1 MAKIRSN
8 EILDKAL
15 PTDKAVVPRF
25 DIEDA
30 QGSVLAANVTLTLKN
45 PVIQQGMPVDKQA
58 MDECLAA
65 SGAVTGTK
73 KALVLAQENFVLFD
87 GAPVSIKLFDKLS
100 GGVTL
105 DINNTGAKRIK
116 TSENEDPDVG
126 GTGVWVSLIYSAQRD
141 VYILA
146 ASGGSSGS
154 SAAMSSGFN
163 LLEEVENMKYCKI
176 IATDM
181 GEANYGTQW
190 ANQGIMAGFCE
201 TPNYYW
207 YARICVD
214 SSQLEFLQ
222 LNKATQECKYASL
235 ALKNNTILFPTYA
248 SQYTNSQFAPT
259 YRNDIQKIQLV
270 PVRNSDHILF
280 IAVASYYYTLQ
291 DGSNINQSY
300 GRRLFA
306 EGLVVADM
314 RVKVNTN
321 LADMGNTTDLGS
333 VQLGISSALYDA
345 ASDTI
350 FYTGR
355 AKNTTNFA
363 NGNAL
368 APSVLYACKVATL
381 EDTWTFAGKLS
392 NNTTTGRAIWIVSST
407 EAYGFNCCNLNSGST
422 ANDTSKAV
430 AWKITFSATQ
440 APSTETAIGSNK
452 TYTAAE
458 SSLQYFSAYMYG
470 WYIADDSSEIGLIQS
485 GDIKQP
491 GNSASDSNYLYV
503 WLFRLKLSEAPELSL
518 EVPLTLPQ
526 SISQSYGYKVSCLPG
541 YTNKPCVAITAISL
555 TAGLVSN
562 ILSTMGYTAQSQDSV
577 YPNINRRRLPCMVVP
592 LDSSAE
598 RAVTVPNIFVPGLLS
613 FQIIHW
619 TSGSSSVRS
628 NIYARDFYNL
638 DDVSPKTVG
647 YCNGEIAN
655 ILTEGG
661 LQKLNIYKGIE
672 VLCEEDGLY
681 KFIVVGGGAQGSTN
695 YAGGAGYLNIVTK
708 ALSAGE
714 KLYINIGSSAL
725 EVESS
730 SGYNY
735 FMVALGA
742 VRYFE
747 KNATS
752 VLFEDG
758 EMQLAL
764 GAAGNRGGANGGTTE
779 LSGGAGGYDLVT
791 YGGNGMNY
799 IPASSASGGG
809 WPSTSNTIWN
819 MPPQM
824 RNGGTSA
831 NSGGLSSGAGY
842 GAGGHAGQSNYSGD
856 FGKPGCVVM
865 IR

>member
-73 KALVLAQENFVLFD
+73 KALMLAQENFVLFD

-105 DINNTGAKRIK
+105 DINGTGAKRIK
-116 TSENEDPDVG
+116 TSENEDPDIG

-141 VYILA
+141 VYILT

-214 SSQLEFLQ
+214 STQLEFLQ
-222 LNKATQECKYASL
+222 LNKATQERKYASL
-235 ALKNNTILFPTYA
+235 ALKNNTVLFPTYA
-248 SQYTNSQFAPT
+248 SRYTNSQFNSQ
-259 YRNDIQKIQLV
+259 YSNDIQKIQLV

-280 IAVASYYYTLQ
+280 IAAASYYYTLQ
-291 DGSNINQSY
+291 DNASVNESY
-300 GRRLFA
+300 GRTLFA

-314 RVKVNTN
+314 RVKANSNYTSTGRSTN
-321 LADMGNTTDLGS
+321 IGIM
-333 VQLGISSALYDA
+333 QLGISSALYDA

-355 AKNTTNFA
+355 KKNTTNFV
-363 NGNAL
+363 NGEAL
-368 APSVLYACKVATL
+368 TPSVLYACKVATL
-381 EDTWTFAGKLS
+381 EDTWTFAGTIS
-392 NNTTTGRAIWIVSST
+392 NTTTSGRAIWIMSST
-407 EAYGFNCCNLNSGST
+407 EAYGFVCCNLQNSST
-422 ANDTSKAV
+422 QNGTSKAA

-440 APSTETAIGSNK
+440 APSTETRIGSNS
-452 TYTAAE
+452 TYLAAE
-458 SSLQYFSAYMYG
+458 GGWNHFSAYTYG
-470 WYIADDSSEIGLIQS
+470 WYVAEDNSEVGLIQS
-485 GDIKQP
+485 GPTKKP
-491 GNSASDSNYLYV
+491 GASVNDSTYVYV
-503 WLFRLKLSEAPELSL
+503 WLFRLKLSESPELSL
-518 EVPLTLPQ
+518 EVPLTLPISAG
-526 SISQSYGYKVSCLPG
+526 SIYGYKVSCLPG
-541 YTNKPCVAITAISL
+541 YASKPCVAVSAISL
-555 TAGLVSN
+555 TQDIASQTSS
-562 ILSTMGYTAQSQDSV
+562 IMGYTDQTQNSV
-577 YPNINRRRLPCMVVP
+577 YPNINRRRMSCMIVS
-592 LDSSAE
+592 LDNSAE
-598 RAVTVPNIFVPGLLS
+598 QAVTMPNIFVPSLISL
-613 FQIIHW
+613 QIPQF
-619 TSGSSSVRS
+619 TSGSSIQSG
-628 NIYARDFYNL
+628 IYPRDFYNL
-638 DDVSPKTVG
+638 DSISPKTVG
-647 YCNGEIAN
+647 YCTGEIAN
-655 ILTEGG
+655 ILTAGG
-661 LQKLNIYKGIE
+661 LQRLNIYKGIE

-681 KFIVVGGGAQGSTN
+681 KFIVVGGGAQGSVQ
-695 YAGGAGYLNIVTK
+695 YAGGAGYLNIATK
-708 ALSAGE
+708 ALAAGE
-714 KLYINIGSSAL
+714 KLYINVGPSAL
-725 EVESS
+725 EVETSNW
-730 SGYNY
+730 NY
-735 FMVALGA
+735 FQVALCA

-752 VLFEDG
+752 ILFEDG
-758 EMQLAL
+758 DMRLAL
-764 GAAGNRGGANGGTTE
+764 GAAGNKGGANGGTTA

-799 IPASSASGGG
+799 IPASSAGSGG

-831 NSGGLSSGAGY
+831 NSGGLSSGTGY
-842 GAGGHAGQSNYSGD
+842 GAGGHAGQSNLSGD

>member
-222 LNKATQECKYASL
+222 LNKATQERKYASL

-248 SQYTNSQFAPT
+248 SNYTNSSFSPQ
-259 YRNDIQKIQLV
+259 YQNHIQKIQLV

-321 LADMGNTTDLGS
+321 LADTGNNNQMGI
-333 VQLGISSALYDA
+333 VQLGISNALYDA

-355 AKNTTNFA
+355 KKNITSFG
-363 NGNAL
+363 NGAEL

-381 EDTWTFAGKLS
+381 EDTWTFAGTLA

-422 ANDTSKAV
+422 ANGTSKAV

-440 APSTETAIGSNK
+440 APSTETAIGSNY

-458 SSLQYFSAYMYG
+458 DSWDYMSAYMYG
-470 WYIADDSSEIGLIQS
+470 WYIAEDGSEIGLIQS
-485 GDIKQP
+485 GPIAKP
-491 GNSASDSNYLYV
+491 GASTNDQKYVHV
-503 WLFRLKLSEAPELSL
+503 WLFRLKLSEAPVLSL
-518 EVPLTLPQ
+518 EVPLTLPLINNQ
-526 SISQSYGYKVSCLPG
+526 PYGYKVSCLPG

-555 TAGLVSN
+555 TRNTMGSSVS
-562 ILSTMGYTAQSQDSV
+562 IMGYTAQMNDSV
-577 YPNINRRRLPCMVVP
+577 NPNINRRRMPCKIVP
-592 LDSSAE
+592 LDGTAGH
-598 RAVTVPNIFVPGLLS
+598 AVTMPNIFVPCLLS
-613 FQIIHW
+613 FQIVQY
-619 TSGSSSVRS
+619 TSGNSSVRS
-628 NIYARDFYNL
+628 NIYVRDFYNL
-638 DDVSPKTVG
+638 DNISPKTVG
-647 YCNGEIAN
+647 YCAGENAAV
-655 ILTEGG
+655 LTAGG
-661 LQKLNIYKGIE
+661 LQKINIYKGIE
-672 VLCEEDGLY
+672 VPCEEDGLY
-681 KFIVVGGGAQGSTN
+681 KFIVVGGGAQGSMSC
-695 YAGGAGYLNIVTK
+695 AGGAGYLNIVTK
-708 ALSAGE
+708 SLAAGE
-714 KLYINIGSSAL
+714 KLYADIGVSAL
-725 EVESS
+725 EVENTN
-730 SGYNY
+730 GYNIY
-735 FMVALGA
+735 MVALGA
-742 VRYFE
+742 TRYFE

-752 VLFEDG
+752 ILFEDG
-758 EMQLAL
+758 EMQLAN
-764 GAAGNRGGANGGTTE
+764 GAAGNAGGANGGTTE

-799 IPASSASGGG
+799 IPASNVSSGG
-809 WPSTSNTIWN
+809 WPSTSTAVWN

-831 NSGGLSSGAGY
+831 NSGGISSGTGY
-842 GAGGHAGQSNYSGD
+842 GAGGYAGQSSIPGD
-856 FGKPGCVVM
+856 FGKPGCVIM

>member
-105 DINNTGAKRIK
+105 DINGTGAKRIK

-126 GTGVWVSLIYSAQRD
+126 GAGVWVSLIYSAQRD

-190 ANQGIMAGFCE
+190 ANQGIMVGFCE

-222 LNKATQECKYASL
+222 LNKATQERKYTSL
-235 ALKNNTILFPTYA
+235 ALKNNTIIFPTYV
-248 SQYTNSQFAPT
+248 SQYTNAQFSPQ
-259 YRNDIQKIQLV
+259 YGNDIQKIQLV

-280 IAVASYYYTLQ
+280 IAAASYYYTLQ
-291 DGSNINQSY
+291 DSASANESY
-300 GRRLFA
+300 GRALFA

-314 RVKVNTN
+314 RVKANSNYTG
-321 LADMGNTTDLGS
+321 AGRDTDLGIM
-333 VQLGISSALYDA
+333 QLGISSALYDA

-355 AKNTTNFA
+355 KKNTTNFS
-363 NGNAL
+363 NGEAL
-368 APSVLYACKVATL
+368 TPSILYACKVATL
-381 EDTWTFAGKLS
+381 EDTWTFAGTIS
-392 NNTTTGRAIWIVSST
+392 NTTTSGRAIWIMSST
-407 EAYGFNCCNLNSGST
+407 EAYGFVCCNLQNGASQNGT
-422 ANDTSKAV
+422 PKAV

-440 APSTETAIGSNK
+440 APSTETRIGSNAG
-452 TYTAAE
+452 YLAAE
-458 SSLQYFSAYMYG
+458 SNRQYFSAYMYG
-470 WYIADDSSEIGLIQS
+470 WYVAEDNSEVGLIQS
-485 GDIKQP
+485 GSIKKP
-491 GNSASDSNYLYV
+491 GASTADSTYAYV
-503 WLFRLKLSEAPELSL
+503 WLFRLKLSESPELSL
-518 EVPLTLPQ
+518 EVPLTLPFLNN
-526 SISQSYGYKVSCLPG
+526 SGYYYKASCLPG
-541 YTNKPCVAITAISL
+541 YANKPCVAITAISF
-555 TAGLVSN
+555 TRETVSQPSS
-562 ILSTMGYTAQSQDSV
+562 IMGYTDQTQNSV
-577 YPNINRRRLPCMVVP
+577 YPNINRRRMPCMIVP
-592 LDSSAE
+592 LDSSAA
-598 RAVTVPNIFVPGLLS
+598 RAVTMPNIFVPGLISL
-613 FQIIHW
+613 QIPKS
-619 TSGSSSVRS
+619 TSGNNSVLS
-628 NIYARDFYNL
+628 VIYTRDFYNL
-638 DDVSPKTVG
+638 DDISPKTVG
-647 YCNGEIAN
+647 YCAGEIAD
-655 ILTEGG
+655 ILTAGG
-661 LQKLNIYKGIE
+661 LQKLNIYKGVE
-672 VLCEEDGLY
+672 VLCGEDGLY
-681 KFIVVGGGAQGSTN
+681 KFIIVGGGAQGSTH
-695 YAGGAGYLNIVTK
+695 YAGGAGYLNIATK
-708 ALSAGE
+708 ALAAGE
-714 KLYINIGSSAL
+714 KLYINIGPSAL
-725 EVESS
+725 EVEMNNW
-730 SGYNY
+730 NY
-735 FMVALGA
+735 FQVALGA

-752 VLFEDG
+752 ILFEDG
-758 EMQLAL
+758 DMQLAL
-764 GAAGNRGGANGGTTE
+764 GAAGNKGGANGGTTD

-809 WPSTSNTIWN
+809 WPATNNTIWN

-842 GAGGHAGQSNYSGD
+842 GAGGHAGQINVSGD

>member
-181 GEANYGTQW
+181 GEANYGMQW

-207 YARICVD
+207 YARIRVD
-214 SSQLEFLQ
+214 SAQLEFLQ
-222 LNKATQECKYASL
+222 LNKATQERKYASL
-235 ALKNNTILFPTYA
+235 ALKSNTIIFPTYA
-248 SQYTNSQFAPT
+248 SNYTNTQFSPL
-259 YRNDIQKIQLV
+259 YSNHIQKIQLV

-280 IAVASYYYTLQ
+280 IAAASYYYTLQ

-314 RVKVNTN
+314 RIKVNTN
-321 LADMGNTTDLGS
+321 FADMSNDSRLGII
-333 VQLGISSALYDA
+333 QLGISSALYDA

-355 AKNTTNFA
+355 KKNTTDFS
-363 NGNAL
+363 NGEAL
-368 APSVLYACKVATL
+368 TPSVLYACKVATL
-381 EDTWTFAGKLS
+381 KDTWTFAGKLS
-392 NNTTTGRAIWIVSST
+392 NNTTTGRAIWIISST
-407 EAYGFNCCNLNSGST
+407 EAYGFNCCNLQGSISQ
-422 ANDTSKAV
+422 NGTSKAV

-458 SSLQYFSAYMYG
+458 TDWQYFSAYMYG
-470 WYIADDSSEIGLIQS
+470 WYVAEDNSEIGLIQS
-485 GDIKQP
+485 GPTKQP
-491 GNSASDSNYLYV
+491 GNSASDSNYVHV
-503 WLFRLKLSEAPELSL
+503 WLFRLKLSETPELSL
-518 EVPLTLPQ
+518 EVPLTLPL
-526 SISQSYGYKVSCLPG
+526 INNYPYGYKVSCLPG
-541 YTNKPCVAITAISL
+541 YTNKPCVAITAISYNQQEATKNSIMGYTKQRDNTVNINIERRRMSCRVVQLDGTIGRAVTMPNIFTPGLISIQIPQWTSDNSTAVSDIYACDFYDIDNISPKTTGYCAGESAAVL
-555 TAGLVSN
+555 TAG
-562 ILSTMGYTAQSQDSV
+562 
-577 YPNINRRRLPCMVVP
+577 
-592 LDSSAE
+592 
-598 RAVTVPNIFVPGLLS
+598 
-613 FQIIHW
+613 
-619 TSGSSSVRS
+619 
-628 NIYARDFYNL
+628 
-638 DDVSPKTVG
+638 
-647 YCNGEIAN
+647 
-655 ILTEGG
+655 G
-661 LQKLNIYKGIE
+661 LQHINIYKGIE
-672 VLCEEDGLY
+672 VSCEEDGLY
-681 KFIVVGGGAQGSTN
+681 KFIIVGGGAQGDVH
-695 YAGGAGYLNIVTK
+695 YAGGAGYLNVVTK
-708 ALSAGE
+708 ALTAGG
-714 KLYINIGSSAL
+714 KLYINIGTCSLVREPINWSN
-725 EVESS
+725 VH
-730 SGYNY
+730 
-735 FMVALGA
+735 MVAGCA
-742 VRYFE
+742 IRYFSE
-747 KNATS
+747 NATS
-752 VLFEDG
+752 ILFEDG
-758 EMQLAL
+758 DVQLAL
-764 GAAGNRGGANGGTTE
+764 GAVGNKGGANGGTTE

-809 WPSTSNTIWN
+809 WPATSNAIWN

-831 NSGGLSSGAGY
+831 NSGGISSGAGY
-842 GAGGHAGQSNYSGD
+842 GAGGHAGQPGYSGD

>member
-105 DINNTGAKRIK
+105 DINGTGAKRIK

-176 IATDM
+176 IATDT
-181 GEANYGTQW
+181 GNADYGTQW

-201 TPNYYW
+201 TPNYRW
-207 YARICVD
+207 YARIRVD
-214 SSQLEFLQ
+214 SAQLEFLQ
-222 LNKATQECKYASL
+222 LNKATQERKYASL
-235 ALKNNTILFPTYA
+235 ALKNNIILFPTYA
-248 SQYTNSQFAPT
+248 SRYTNSQFSSL
-259 YRNDIQKIQLV
+259 YSNVIQKIQLM

-280 IAVASYYYTLQ
+280 IAAASYYYTLQ
-291 DGSNINQSY
+291 DKGNIDESY
-300 GRRLFA
+300 GRSLFA

-314 RVKVNTN
+314 RVKANSNYTNTGR
-321 LADMGNTTDLGS
+321 DTYIGIM
-333 VQLGISSALYDA
+333 QLGVSSALYDA

-355 AKNTTNFA
+355 KKNITSF
-363 NGNAL
+363 GNSEAL
-368 APSVLYACKVATL
+368 TPSVLYACKVATL
-381 EDTWTFAGKLS
+381 EDTWTFAGTIS
-392 NNTTTGRAIWIVSST
+392 NTTTSGRAIWIMSST
-407 EAYGFNCCNLNSGST
+407 EAYGFVCCNLQNSASQ
-422 ANDTSKAV
+422 NSTSKAV

-440 APSTETAIGSNK
+440 APSTETRIGSNAG
-452 TYTAAE
+452 YLAAE
-458 SSLQYFSAYMYG
+458 STWQCFSAYMYG
-470 WYIADDSSEIGLIQS
+470 WYVAEDNSEIGLIQS
-485 GDIKQP
+485 GPIKQP
-491 GNSASDSNYLYV
+491 GNSANDSNYVHV

-518 EVPLTLPQ
+518 EVPLTLPL
-526 SISQSYGYKVSCLPG
+526 SNARTYDYKVSCLPG
-541 YTNKPCVAITAISL
+541 YASKPCVAVTAVSL
-555 TAGLVSN
+555 TQDTVQNAS
-562 ILSTMGYTAQSQDSV
+562 STMGYTTQTRNSV
-577 YPNINRRRLPCMVVP
+577 YPNINRRRMPCMIVP
-592 LDSSAE
+592 LDSSAAS
-598 RAVTVPNIFVPGLLS
+598 AVTMPNIFVPGLIS
-613 FQIIHW
+613 FQIPYKA
-619 TSGSSSVRS
+619 SDNSNLDS

-638 DDVSPKTVG
+638 DDISPKTVG
-647 YCNGEIAN
+647 YCAGEIAD
-655 ILTEGG
+655 ILTAGG

-681 KFIVVGGGAQGSTN
+681 KFIIVGGGAQGSVR
-695 YAGGAGYLNIVTK
+695 YAGGAGYLNIATK
-708 ALSAGE
+708 ALAAGE
-714 KLYINIGSSAL
+714 KLYINVGPSAL
-725 EVESS
+725 EAEIYSS
-730 SGYNY
+730 YGY
-735 FMVALGA
+735 FAVALCT

-752 VLFEDG
+752 ILFEDG
-758 EMQLAL
+758 DMQLAL
-764 GAAGNRGGANGGTTE
+764 GAAGNKGGANGGTTT

-799 IPASSASGGG
+799 IPASSVSGG
-809 WPSTSNTIWN
+809 WPATGTSVWN

-842 GAGGHAGQSNYSGD
+842 GAGGHAGEINVSGD

>member
-146 ASGGSSGS
+146 ASGGSGGS

-176 IATDM
+176 IAADT

-235 ALKNNTILFPTYA
+235 ALKNNTILFPSYA
-248 SQYTNSQFAPT
+248 SYYTNSQFASQ
-259 YRNDIQKIQLV
+259 YFNDIQKIQLV

-280 IAVASYYYTLQ
+280 IAVASYYYELQ
-291 DGSNINQSY
+291 DDVSVNETY
-300 GRRLFA
+300 GRSLFA

-314 RVKVNTN
+314 RVKANSNYTNT
-321 LADMGNTTDLGS
+321 GRNTYIGIM
-333 VQLGISSALYDA
+333 QLGISSALYDA

-355 AKNTTNFA
+355 KKSTTNFG
-363 NGNAL
+363 NGEAL
-368 APSVLYACKVATL
+368 TPSVLYACKVATL
-381 EDTWTFAGKLS
+381 KDTWTFAGTIS

-407 EAYGFNCCNLNSGST
+407 EAYGFNCCNLNNGSSG
-422 ANDTSKAV
+422 NGTSKAV

-458 SSLQYFSAYMYG
+458 TTWQYFSAYMYG
-470 WYIADDSSEIGLIQS
+470 WYVAEDNSEIGLIQS
-485 GDIKQP
+485 GPVKQP
-491 GNSASDSNYLYV
+491 GNSANDSNYVHV
-503 WLFRLKLSEAPELSL
+503 WLFRLKLSETPELSL
-518 EVPLTLPQ
+518 EVPLTLPLLSGQ
-526 SISQSYGYKVSCLPG
+526 RYGYKVSCLPG
-541 YTNKPCVAITAISL
+541 YANKPCVAITAISY
-555 TAGLVSN
+555 TQEAATQKSD
-562 ILSTMGYTAQSQDSV
+562 MGYTEQRNNTV
-577 YPNINRRRLPCMVVP
+577 NTNIERRRMSCKVVQ
-592 LDSSAE
+592 LDGTVG
-598 RAVTVPNIFVPGLLS
+598 RAVTMPNIFAPGLISLDIPKYNS
-613 FQIIHW
+613 D
-619 TSGSSSVRS
+619 SSSVVPE
-628 NIYARDFYNL
+628 IYARDYYDIDNI
-638 DDVSPKTVG
+638 SPKTTG
-647 YCNGEIAN
+647 YCAGESAAV
-655 ILTEGG
+655 LTAGG
-661 LQKLNIYKGIE
+661 LQHVNIYKGIE
-672 VLCEEDGLY
+672 VSCEEDGLY
-681 KFIVVGGGAQGSTN
+681 KFIIVGGGAQGDAH
-695 YAGGAGYLNIVTK
+695 YAGGAGYLNVATK
-708 ALSAGE
+708 ALAAGE
-714 KLYINIGSSAL
+714 KLYINIGTCSL
-725 EVESS
+725 VRESNNRVNV
-730 SGYNY
+730 Y
-735 FMVALGA
+735 MVAFVA
-742 VRYFE
+742 TRYFNE
-747 KNATS
+747 NATS
-752 VLFEDG
+752 ILFEDG
-758 EMQLAL
+758 DVQLAL
-764 GAAGNRGGANGGTTE
+764 GASGNKGGANGGTTE

-799 IPASSASGGG
+799 IPASSAGGGG
-809 WPSTSNTIWN
+809 WPSTSNAIWN

-831 NSGGLSSGAGY
+831 NSGGVTSGVGY
-842 GAGGHAGQSNYSGD
+842 GAGGRAGQSNDSGD
-856 FGKPGCVVM
+856 FGKTGCVVM

>member
-1 MAKIRSN
+1 MAKVRSN

-15 PTDKAVVPRF
+15 PTDKTVVPRF

-45 PVIQQGMPVDKQA
+45 PVIQSGMPVDKQA

-73 KALVLAQENFVLFD
+73 KALVLAQENFALFD

-105 DINNTGAKRIK
+105 DINSTGAKRIK

-126 GTGVWVSLIYSAQRD
+126 GAGVWVSLTYSAQRD

-222 LNKATQECKYASL
+222 LNKATQERKYASL
-235 ALKNNTILFPTYA
+235 TLKNNTVLFPTYA
-248 SQYTNSQFAPT
+248 SQHTNSQFNSL
-259 YRNDIQKIQLV
+259 YSNDIQKIQLV

-280 IAVASYYYTLQ
+280 IAAASYYYTLQ
-291 DGSNINQSY
+291 DNASVNESY
-300 GRRLFA
+300 GRTLFA

-314 RVKVNTN
+314 RVKANSNYTVAGRSTN
-321 LADMGNTTDLGS
+321 LGI
-333 VQLGISSALYDA
+333 VQLGISNALYDA

-355 AKNTTNFA
+355 KKNITSFG
-363 NGNAL
+363 NGAEL

-407 EAYGFNCCNLNSGST
+407 EAYGFVCCNLNGSST
-422 ANDTSKAV
+422 ANSTSKAV

-452 TYTAAE
+452 NYTAAE
-458 SSLQYFSAYMYG
+458 TNWQYFSAYMYG
-470 WYIADDSSEIGLIQS
+470 WYVAEDNSEIGLIQS
-485 GDIKQP
+485 GPVKQP
-491 GNSASDSNYLYV
+491 GNSASDSNYVHV
-503 WLFRLKLSEAPELSL
+503 WLFRLKLSESPELSL
-518 EVPLTLPQ
+518 EVPLTLPL
-526 SISQSYGYKVSCLPG
+526 SAGSVYGYKVSCLPG
-541 YTNKPCVAITAISL
+541 YASKPCVAVTAISL
-555 TAGLVSN
+555 TQDIASQTS
-562 ILSTMGYTAQSQDSV
+562 STMGYTDQTQNSV
-577 YPNINRRRLPCMVVP
+577 YPNINRRRMSCMIVS
-592 LDSSAE
+592 LDNSAE
-598 RAVTVPNIFVPGLLS
+598 QAVTMPNIFVPSLISL
-613 FQIIHW
+613 QIPQY
-619 TSGSSSVRS
+619 TSGN
-628 NIYARDFYNL
+628 NIQSGIYPRDFYNL
-638 DDVSPKTVG
+638 DNISPKTVG
-647 YCNGEIAN
+647 YCTGEIAN
-655 ILTEGG
+655 ILTAGG
-661 LQKLNIYKGIE
+661 LQRLNIYKGIE

-681 KFIVVGGGAQGSTN
+681 KFIVVGGGAQGSAQ
-695 YAGGAGYLNIVTK
+695 YAGGAGYLNIATK
-708 ALSAGE
+708 ALAAGE
-714 KLYINIGSSAL
+714 KLYINVGPSAL
-725 EVESS
+725 EVGTSNW
-730 SGYNY
+730 NY
-735 FMVALGA
+735 LQVALCA

-752 VLFEDG
+752 ILFEDG
-758 EMQLAL
+758 DMRLAL
-764 GAAGNRGGANGGTTE
+764 GAAGNKGGANGGTTA

>member
-87 GAPVSIKLFDKLS
+87 GAPVAIKLFDKLS

-116 TSENEDPDVG
+116 TSENEDPDIG
-126 GTGVWVSLIYSAQRD
+126 GAGVWVSLIYSAQRD

-146 ASGGSSGS
+146 ANGGSSGS

-176 IATDM
+176 IATDT
-181 GEANYGTQW
+181 GNADYGTQW

-201 TPNYYW
+201 TPNYHW
-207 YARICVD
+207 YARIRVD
-214 SSQLEFLQ
+214 SAQLEFLQ
-222 LNKATQECKYASL
+222 LNKATQERKYASL

-248 SQYTNSQFAPT
+248 SRYTNSQFASQ
-259 YRNDIQKIQLV
+259 YGNNIQKIQLV

-280 IAVASYYYTLQ
+280 IAAASYSYTLQ
-291 DGSNINQSY
+291 DGSNVNESY
-300 GRRLFA
+300 GRTLFA

-314 RVKVNTN
+314 RVKANSNYTATGGV
-321 LADMGNTTDLGS
+321 DYISCM
-333 VQLGISSALYDA
+333 QLGISSALYDA

-355 AKNTTNFA
+355 KKNTTAFA
-363 NGNAL
+363 NGAAL
-368 APSVLYACKVATL
+368 TPSILYACKVATL
-381 EDTWTFAGKLS
+381 EDTWTFAGTLS

-407 EAYGFNCCNLNSGST
+407 EAYGFVCCNLNNGST
-422 ANDTSKAV
+422 GNGTSKAV

-458 SSLQYFSAYMYG
+458 TSWQYFSAYMYG
-470 WYIADDSSEIGLIQS
+470 WYVAEDNSEIGLIQS
-485 GDIKQP
+485 GPVKQP
-491 GNSASDSNYLYV
+491 GNSAKDSTYVYV

-518 EVPLTLPQ
+518 EVPLTLPL
-526 SISQSYGYKVSCLPG
+526 SDSSGSYYKTSCLPG
-541 YTNKPCVAITAISL
+541 YANKPCVAITAISF
-555 TAGLVSN
+555 TQQAVSN
-562 ILSTMGYTAQSQDSV
+562 TPSIMGYTDQMQNSV
-577 YPNINRRRLPCMVVP
+577 YPNINRRRMPCMIVP
-592 LDSSAE
+592 LDSSAAS
-598 RAVTVPNIFVPGLLS
+598 AVTMPNIFVPGLIS
-613 FQIIHW
+613 IQIPQW
-619 TSGSSSVRS
+619 TSGNNSIQSG
-628 NIYARDFYNL
+628 IYPRDFYNL
-638 DDVSPKTVG
+638 DDISPKTVG
-647 YCNGEIAN
+647 YCAGEIAD
-655 ILTEGG
+655 ILTAGG
-661 LQKLNIYKGIE
+661 LQKLNIYKGVE

-681 KFIVVGGGAQGSTN
+681 KFIIVGGGAQGSVQ
-695 YAGGAGYLNIVTK
+695 YAGGAGYLNIATK
-708 ALSAGE
+708 ALAAGE
-714 KLYINIGSSAL
+714 KLYINIGPSAL
-725 EVESS
+725 EVEMNNW
-730 SGYNY
+730 NY
-735 FMVALGA
+735 FQVALGA

-752 VLFEDG
+752 ILFEDG
-758 EMQLAL
+758 DMRLAL
-764 GAAGNRGGANGGTTE
+764 GAAGNKGGANGGTTA

-809 WPSTSNTIWN
+809 WPATNNTIWN

-842 GAGGHAGQSNYSGD
+842 GAGGHAGQSGYSGD
-856 FGKPGCVVM
+856 FGKTGCVVM

>member
-126 GTGVWVSLIYSAQRD
+126 GAGVWVSLIYSAQRD

-146 ASGGSSGS
+146 ANGGSSGS

-214 SSQLEFLQ
+214 SAQLEFLQ
-222 LNKATQECKYASL
+222 LNKATQERKYASL
-235 ALKNNTILFPTYA
+235 ALKNNTIIFPTYV
-248 SQYTNSQFAPT
+248 SRNTNSSLSPQ
-259 YRNDIQKIQLV
+259 YQNDIQKIQLV

-280 IAVASYYYTLQ
+280 IAAASYLYMLQ
-291 DGSNINQSY
+291 GEGSVDESY
-300 GRRLFA
+300 SRSLFA

-314 RVKVNTN
+314 RVKANSNYAAASRNTYIGI
-321 LADMGNTTDLGS
+321 M
-333 VQLGISSALYDA
+333 QLGISSALYDA

-355 AKNTTNFA
+355 KKNITITG
-363 NGNAL
+363 NGEAL
-368 APSVLYACKVATL
+368 TPSVLYACKVATL
-381 EDTWTFAGKLS
+381 KDTWTFAGKLS

-407 EAYGFNCCNLNSGST
+407 EAYGFVCCNLNNSSSG
-422 ANDTSKAV
+422 NGTSKAV

-458 SSLQYFSAYMYG
+458 TSWQSFSAYMYG
-470 WYIADDSSEIGLIQS
+470 WYVAEDNSEIGLIQS
-485 GDIKQP
+485 GRIKQP
-491 GNSASDSNYLYV
+491 GNSASDSTYVYV
-503 WLFRLKLSEAPELSL
+503 WLFRLKLSESPELSL
-518 EVPLTLPQ
+518 EVPLTLPIPTG
-526 SISQSYGYKVSCLPG
+526 SMYGYKVSCLPG
-541 YTNKPCVAITAISL
+541 YASKPCVAVTAISL
-555 TAGLVSN
+555 TQDIASQT
-562 ILSTMGYTAQSQDSV
+562 LSIMGYTDQTQNSV
-577 YPNINRRRLPCMVVP
+577 YPNINRRRMPCMIVP
-592 LDSSAE
+592 LDSSAA
-598 RAVTVPNIFVPGLLS
+598 RAVTMPNIFVPGLISL
-613 FQIIHW
+613 QIPKW
-619 TSGSSSVRS
+619 TSGNNAIQSG
-628 NIYARDFYNL
+628 IYPRDFYNL
-638 DDVSPKTVG
+638 DDISPKTVG
-647 YCNGEIAN
+647 YCAGEIAN
-655 ILTEGG
+655 ILTAGG
-661 LQKLNIYKGIE
+661 LQKLNIYKGVE

-681 KFIVVGGGAQGSTN
+681 KFIIVGGGAQGSTH
-695 YAGGAGYLNIVTK
+695 YAGGAGYLNIATK
-708 ALSAGE
+708 ALAAGE
-714 KLYINIGSSAL
+714 KLYINVGPSAL
-725 EVESS
+725 EVETNNW
-730 SGYNY
+730 NY
-735 FMVALGA
+735 FQVALGA
-742 VRYFE
+742 VKYFE

-752 VLFEDG
+752 ILFEDG
-758 EMQLAL
+758 DMRLAL
-764 GAAGNRGGANGGTTE
+764 GAAGNKGGANGGTTE

-799 IPASSASGGG
+799 IPASSASGGS

-831 NSGGLSSGAGY
+831 NSGGVSSGVGY
-842 GAGGHAGQSNYSGD
+842 GAGGCAGQSNYSGD
-856 FGKPGCVVM
+856 FGKTGCVVM

>member
-105 DINNTGAKRIK
+105 DINGTGAKRIK

-222 LNKATQECKYASL
+222 LNKATLERKYASL
-235 ALKNNTILFPTYA
+235 ALKNNTIIFPTYA
-248 SQYTNSQFAPT
+248 SDYTNSFFSPRYQ
-259 YRNDIQKIQLV
+259 NHIQKIQLV

-280 IAVASYYYTLQ
+280 MAAASYYYTLQ
-291 DGSNINQSY
+291 DDGSINQSY
-300 GRRLFA
+300 GRLLFA

-314 RVKVNTN
+314 RIKVNTN
-321 LADMGNTTDLGS
+321 LADTGNNSELGII
-333 VQLGISSALYDA
+333 QLGISSALYDA

-355 AKNTTNFA
+355 KKNTTTFG
-363 NGNAL
+363 NGEAL
-368 APSVLYACKVATL
+368 TPSVLYACKVATL
-381 EDTWTFAGKLS
+381 EDTWTFAGTLS

-407 EAYGFNCCNLNSGST
+407 EAYGFNCCNLKNGST
-422 ANDTSKAV
+422 GNDTSKAV

-440 APSTETAIGSNK
+440 APSTETAIGSNS
-452 TYTAAE
+452 TYLAAE
-458 SSLQYFSAYMYG
+458 SDWLYFSAYTYG
-470 WYIADDSSEIGLIQS
+470 WYVAEGNSEIGLIQS
-485 GDIKQP
+485 GPVKQP
-491 GNSASDSNYLYV
+491 GNSASDSNYVHV
-503 WLFRLKLSEAPELSL
+503 WLFRLKLSETPELSL
-518 EVPLTLPQ
+518 EVPLTLPLVSGQ
-526 SISQSYGYKVSCLPG
+526 PYGYKVSCLPG
-541 YTNKPCVAITAISL
+541 YANKPCVAITAISYNQQAA
-555 TAGLVSN
+555 TQNSG
-562 ILSTMGYTAQSQDSV
+562 MGYTEQRNNTV
-577 YPNINRRRLPCMVVP
+577 NTNIERRRMSCKVVQ
-592 LDSSAE
+592 LDGTIG
-598 RAVTVPNIFVPGLLS
+598 RAVTMPNIFTPGLISLN
-613 FQIIHW
+613 IPRW
-619 TSGSSSVRS
+619 TSGSNSVVS
-628 NIYARDFYNL
+628 GIYARDFYDIDNI
-638 DDVSPKTVG
+638 SPKTTG
-647 YCNGEIAN
+647 YCTGESAAV
-655 ILTEGG
+655 LTAGG
-661 LQKLNIYKGIE
+661 LQHVNIYKGIE
-672 VLCEEDGLY
+672 VSCEEDGLY
-681 KFIVVGGGAQGSTN
+681 KFIIVGGGAQGDAH
-695 YAGGAGYLNIVTK
+695 YAGGAGYLNVTTK
-708 ALSAGE
+708 ALAAGE
-714 KLYINIGSSAL
+714 KLYINIGTCSLVREPNNWGS
-725 EVESS
+725 V
-730 SGYNY
+730 Y
-735 FMVALGA
+735 MVACCA
-742 VRYFE
+742 TRYFNE
-747 KNATS
+747 NATS
-752 VLFEDG
+752 ILFEDG
-758 EMQLAL
+758 DVQLAL
-764 GAAGNRGGANGGTTE
+764 GAAGNKGGANGGTTE

-799 IPASSASGGG
+799 IPASSASSGGF
-809 WPSTSNTIWN
+809 PSTSNTIWN

-831 NSGGLSSGAGY
+831 NSGGVTSGVGY
-842 GAGGHAGQSNYSGD
+842 GAGGCAGQSNYSGD
-856 FGKPGCVVM
+856 FGKTGCVIM

>member
-105 DINNTGAKRIK
+105 DINGTGAKRIK

-214 SSQLEFLQ
+214 SAQLEFLQ
-222 LNKATQECKYASL
+222 LNKATQERKYASL
-235 ALKNNTILFPTYA
+235 ALKNNTVIFPTYA
-248 SQYTNSQFAPT
+248 SRYTNSRFSSQ
-259 YRNDIQKIQLV
+259 YSNDIQKIQLV

-280 IAVASYYYTLQ
+280 IAAASYVYTLQ
-291 DGSNINQSY
+291 DNASVNETY
-300 GRRLFA
+300 GRSLFA

-314 RVKVNTN
+314 RVKANSNYTSTGRNTYIGI
-321 LADMGNTTDLGS
+321 M
-333 VQLGISSALYDA
+333 QLGISSALYDA

-355 AKNTTNFA
+355 KKNTTAFNSGA
-363 NGNAL
+363 AL

-381 EDTWTFAGKLS
+381 EDTWTFAGTIS

-407 EAYGFNCCNLNSGST
+407 EAYGFVCCNLQNSSSQNG
-422 ANDTSKAV
+422 TSKAA

-458 SSLQYFSAYMYG
+458 TGWQYFSAYMYG
-470 WYIADDSSEIGLIQS
+470 WYVAEDNSEVGLIQS
-485 GDIKQP
+485 GPTKQP
-491 GNSASDSNYLYV
+491 GNSASDSNYVHV
-503 WLFRLKLSEAPELSL
+503 WLFRLKLSETPELSL
-518 EVPLTLPQ
+518 EVPLTLPLVSGQ
-526 SISQSYGYKVSCLPG
+526 PYGYKVSCLPG
-541 YTNKPCVAITAISL
+541 YANKPCVAITAISY
-555 TAGLVSN
+555 TQEAATQNSG
-562 ILSTMGYTAQSQDSV
+562 MGYTDQRNNTV
-577 YPNINRRRLPCMVVP
+577 NTNIERRRMSCRVVQ
-592 LDSSAE
+592 LDGTIG
-598 RAVTVPNIFVPGLLS
+598 RAVTMPNIFAPGLISLNIP
-613 FQIIHW
+613 QW
-619 TSGSSSVRS
+619 TSANNSVVS
-628 NIYARDFYNL
+628 GIYARDFYDIDNI
-638 DDVSPKTVG
+638 SPKTTG
-647 YCNGEIAN
+647 YCAGESAAV
-655 ILTEGG
+655 LTAGG
-661 LQKLNIYKGIE
+661 LQHVNIYKGIE
-672 VLCEEDGLY
+672 VSCEEDGLY
-681 KFIVVGGGAQGSTN
+681 KFIIVGGGAQGDAH
-695 YAGGAGYLNIVTK
+695 YAGGAGYLNVTTK
-708 ALSAGE
+708 ALAAGE
-714 KLYINIGSSAL
+714 KLYINIGTCSLVREPNSWNN
-725 EVESS
+725 V
-730 SGYNY
+730 Y
-735 FMVALGA
+735 MVACGA
-742 VRYFE
+742 TRYFNE
-747 KNATS
+747 NATS
-752 VLFEDG
+752 ILFEDG
-758 EMQLAL
+758 DVQLAL
-764 GAAGNRGGANGGTTE
+764 GAAGNKGGANGGTTE

-799 IPASSASGGG
+799 IPPSSAGGGG

-831 NSGGLSSGAGY
+831 NSGGVSSGIGY
-842 GAGGHAGQSNYSGD
+842 GAGGCAGQSSSGD
-856 FGKPGCVVM
+856 FGKTGCVIM

>member
-30 QGSVLAANVTLTLKN
+30 QGGVLAANVTLTLKN

-105 DINNTGAKRIK
+105 DINGTGAKRIK

-176 IATDM
+176 IAADM

-214 SSQLEFLQ
+214 SAQLEFLQ
-222 LNKATQECKYASL
+222 LNKATQERKYASL
-235 ALKNNTILFPTYA
+235 ALKNNTILFPTYV
-248 SQYTNSQFAPT
+248 SRYTNSQFNSQ
-259 YRNDIQKIQLV
+259 YSNDIQKIQLV

-280 IAVASYYYTLQ
+280 IAAASYYYTLQ
-291 DGSNINQSY
+291 DNASVNESY
-300 GRRLFA
+300 GRTLFA

-314 RVKVNTN
+314 RVKANSNYTAAGRSTN
-321 LADMGNTTDLGS
+321 LGIM
-333 VQLGISSALYDA
+333 QLGVSSALYDD

-355 AKNTTNFA
+355 KKNTTNFV
-363 NGNAL
+363 NGEAL
-368 APSVLYACKVATL
+368 TPSVLYACKVATL
-381 EDTWTFAGKLS
+381 EDTWTFAGTIS
-392 NNTTTGRAIWIVSST
+392 NTVTSGRAIWIVSST
-407 EAYGFNCCNLNSGST
+407 EAYGFVCCNLQNSST
-422 ANDTSKAV
+422 QNGTSKAV

-440 APSTETAIGSNK
+440 APSTETAIGSNEN
-452 TYTAAE
+452 YTAAE
-458 SSLQYFSAYMYG
+458 SNWQYFSAYMYG
-470 WYIADDSSEIGLIQS
+470 WYVAEDNSEIGLIQS
-485 GDIKQP
+485 GSIKKP
-491 GNSASDSNYLYV
+491 GASTADSTYAYV
-503 WLFRLKLSEAPELSL
+503 WLFRLKLSESPELSL
-518 EVPLTLPQ
+518 EVPLTLPFLNN
-526 SISQSYGYKVSCLPG
+526 SGYYYKASCLPG
-541 YTNKPCVAITAISL
+541 YANKPCVAITAISL
-555 TAGLVSN
+555 TQYTVSRTSS
-562 ILSTMGYTAQSQDSV
+562 IMGYTNQTQNSV
-577 YPNINRRRLPCMVVP
+577 YPNINRRRLPCMIVP
-592 LDSSAE
+592 LDSSAA
-598 RAVTVPNIFVPGLLS
+598 RAVTMPNIFVPSLISL
-613 FQIIHW
+613 QIPQH
-619 TSGSSSVRS
+619 TSNNN
-628 NIYARDFYNL
+628 NIQSGIYPRDFYNL
-638 DDVSPKTVG
+638 DDISPKTVG
-647 YCNGEIAN
+647 YCAGEIAD
-655 ILTEGG
+655 ILTAGG
-661 LQKLNIYKGIE
+661 LQKLNIYKGVE

-681 KFIVVGGGAQGSTN
+681 KFIIVGGGAQGSTH
-695 YAGGAGYLNIVTK
+695 YAGGAGYLNVVTK
-708 ALSAGE
+708 ALAAGE
-714 KLYINIGSSAL
+714 KLYINIGPSAL
-725 EVESS
+725 EVETNDW
-730 SGYNY
+730 NY
-735 FMVALGA
+735 LQVALGA
-742 VRYFE
+742 VKYFE

-752 VLFEDG
+752 ILFEDG
-758 EMQLAL
+758 DMQLAL
-764 GAAGNRGGANGGTTE
+764 GAAGNKGGANGGTTD

-809 WPSTSNTIWN
+809 WPATSNTIWN

-831 NSGGLSSGAGY
+831 NSGGISSGAGY
-842 GAGGHAGQSNYSGD
+842 GAGGHAGQPGYPGD

>member
-15 PTDKAVVPRF
+15 PTDKTVVPRF

-45 PVIQQGMPVDKQA
+45 PVIQSGMPVDKQA

-73 KALVLAQENFVLFD
+73 KALVLAQENFALFD

-126 GTGVWVSLIYSAQRD
+126 GAGVWVSLTYSAQRD

-181 GEANYGTQW
+181 GKADYGTQW

-214 SSQLEFLQ
+214 STQLEFLQ
-222 LNKATQECKYASL
+222 LNKTTQERKYASL
-235 ALKNNTILFPTYA
+235 TLKNNTVLFPTYA
-248 SQYTNSQFAPT
+248 SQYTNSQFSPT

-280 IAVASYYYTLQ
+280 IAVASYYYQLQ
-291 DGSNINQSY
+291 DGSNVNQSY

-321 LADMGNTTDLGS
+321 LADTSNNNQLGIM
-333 VQLGISSALYDA
+333 QLGISSALYDA

-355 AKNTTNFA
+355 KKNTTNFA
-363 NGNAL
+363 SGQAL

-381 EDTWTFAGKLS
+381 EDTWTFAGTLG
-392 NNTTTGRAIWIVSST
+392 NTTTTGRAIWIVSST
-407 EAYGFNCCNLNSGST
+407 EAYGFICCNLNNGST
-422 ANDTSKAV
+422 GNGTSKAV

-452 TYTAAE
+452 NYTAAE
-458 SSLQYFSAYMYG
+458 TNWQYFSAYMYG
-470 WYIADDSSEIGLIQS
+470 WYVAEDNSEIGLIQS
-485 GDIKQP
+485 GPIKQP
-491 GNSASDSNYLYV
+491 GNSASDSNYVHV
-503 WLFRLKLSEAPELSL
+503 WLFRLKLSETPELSL
-518 EVPLTLPQ
+518 EVPLTLPL
-526 SISQSYGYKVSCLPG
+526 ISGQPSNYKVSCLPG
-541 YTNKPCVAITAISL
+541 YTNKPCVAITAISYNQQAA
-555 TAGLVSN
+555 TR
-562 ILSTMGYTAQSQDSV
+562 LSGMGYTDQRNNTV
-577 YPNINRRRLPCMVVP
+577 NTNIERRRMSCRVVQ
-592 LDSSAE
+592 LDGTIG
-598 RAVTVPNIFVPGLLS
+598 RAVTMPNIFTPGLIS
-613 FQIIHW
+613 IQIPQY
-619 TSGSSSVRS
+619 TSGNNSVVP
-628 NIYARDFYNL
+628 NVYARDFYDIDNISL
-638 DDVSPKTVG
+638 KTTG
-647 YCNGEIAN
+647 YCVGESATV
-655 ILTEGG
+655 LTAGG
-661 LQKLNIYKGIE
+661 LQHVNIYKGIE
-672 VLCEEDGLY
+672 VGCEEDGLY
-681 KFIVVGGGAQGSTN
+681 KFIIVGGGAQGDVH
-695 YAGGAGYLNIVTK
+695 YAGGAGYLNVVTK
-708 ALSAGE
+708 ALTAGE
-714 KLYINIGSSAL
+714 KLYINIGTCSLVREPNNWGS
-725 EVESS
+725 V
-730 SGYNY
+730 Y
-735 FMVALGA
+735 MVACGA
-742 VRYFE
+742 TRYFNE
-747 KNATS
+747 NATS
-752 VLFEDG
+752 ILFEDG
-758 EMQLAL
+758 DVQLAL
-764 GAAGNRGGANGGTTE
+764 GASGNKGGANGGTTE

-799 IPASSASGGG
+799 IPASSAGGGG

-831 NSGGLSSGAGY
+831 NSGGVTSGVGY
-842 GAGGHAGQSNYSGD
+842 GAGGCAGQSNYSGD
-856 FGKPGCVVM
+856 FGKTGCVIM

>member
-1 MAKIRSN
+1 MAKVRSN

-15 PTDKAVVPRF
+15 PTDKTVVPRF

-45 PVIQQGMPVDKQA
+45 PVIQSGMPVDKQA

-73 KALVLAQENFVLFD
+73 KALVLAQENFALFD

-126 GTGVWVSLIYSAQRD
+126 GAGVWVSLTYSAQRD
-141 VYILA
+141 MYILA
-146 ASGGSSGS
+146 ASGSSSGS

-181 GEANYGTQW
+181 GKADYGTQW

-214 SSQLEFLQ
+214 SAQLEFLQ

-235 ALKNNTILFPTYA
+235 TLKNNTVLFPTYA
-248 SQYTNSQFAPT
+248 SQYTNSQFSPT

-321 LADMGNTTDLGS
+321 LADTGNDNQMGI
-333 VQLGISSALYDA
+333 VQLGISNALYDA

-355 AKNTTNFA
+355 KKNITSFG
-363 NGNAL
+363 NGAEL
-368 APSVLYACKVATL
+368 APGVLYACKVATL
-381 EDTWTFAGKLS
+381 EDTWTFAGTLA

-422 ANDTSKAV
+422 ANGTSKAV

-452 TYTAAE
+452 NYTAAE
-458 SSLQYFSAYMYG
+458 TSWNYFSAYMYG

-485 GDIKQP
+485 GTIKQP
-491 GNSASDSNYLYV
+491 GNNASDSNYLYV

-526 SISQSYGYKVSCLPG
+526 SIYQSYGYKVSCLPG

-562 ILSTMGYTAQSQDSV
+562 MLSTMGYTAQSQDSV

-598 RAVTVPNIFVPGLLS
+598 RAVTMPNIFVPGLLT
-613 FQIIHW
+613 FQIIHR

-725 EVESS
+725 EVEPS

-735 FMVALGA
+735 FIVALGA

-831 NSGGLSSGAGY
+831 NSGGLSSGVGY
-842 GAGGHAGQSNYSGD
+842 GAGGYAGQINSCGD
-856 FGKPGCVVM
+856 FGKPGCVIM

>member
-154 SAAMSSGFN
+154 SAAMSSGFS

-222 LNKATQECKYASL
+222 LNKATQERKYASL
-235 ALKNNTILFPTYA
+235 ALKNNTVIFPTYV
-248 SQYTNSQFAPT
+248 SSYTNSQFAPW
-259 YRNDIQKIQLV
+259 YKNAIQKIQLV

-280 IAVASYYYTLQ
+280 IAAASYYYAPQNNET
-291 DGSNINQSY
+291 Y
-300 GRRLFA
+300 GRSLFA

-314 RVKVNTN
+314 RVKANSNYTN
-321 LADMGNTTDLGS
+321 IDSNNDIGIM
-333 VQLGISSALYDA
+333 QLGISSALYDA

-355 AKNTTNFA
+355 KKNTTNFS
-363 NGNAL
+363 NGEAL
-368 APSVLYACKVATL
+368 TPSVLYACKVATL
-381 EDTWTFAGKLS
+381 EDTWTFAGTLS

-407 EAYGFNCCNLNSGST
+407 EAYGFNCCNLNNGSSG
-422 ANDTSKAV
+422 NGTSKAV

-458 SSLQYFSAYMYG
+458 TSQQYFSAYMYG
-470 WYIADDSSEIGLIQS
+470 WYVAEDNSEIGLIQS
-485 GDIKQP
+485 GSIKQP
-491 GNSASDSNYLYV
+491 GNSASESKYTYV
-503 WLFRLKLSEAPELSL
+503 WLFRLKLSDTPELSL
-518 EVPLTLPQ
+518 EVPLTLPLVNGQ
-526 SISQSYGYKVSCLPG
+526 PYGYKVSCLPG
-541 YTNKPCVAITAISL
+541 YTNKPCVAITAISYNRE
-555 TAGLVSN
+555 AASQYSG
-562 ILSTMGYTAQSQDSV
+562 MGYTNQRSNTV
-577 YPNINRRRLPCMVVP
+577 NTNIERRRMSCKVVQ
-592 LDSSAE
+592 LDGTIG
-598 RAVTVPNIFVPGLLS
+598 RAVTMPNIFAPGLIS
-613 FQIIHW
+613 IQIPQE
-619 TSGSSSVRS
+619 TSG
-628 NIYARDFYNL
+628 NIYARDFYDIDNI
-638 DDVSPKTVG
+638 SPKTTG
-647 YCNGEIAN
+647 YCAGESAAV
-655 ILTEGG
+655 LTAGG
-661 LQKLNIYKGIE
+661 LQHVNIYKGIE
-672 VLCEEDGLY
+672 VSCEEDGLY
-681 KFIVVGGGAQGSTN
+681 KFIIVGGGAQGSVQ
-695 YAGGAGYLNIVTK
+695 YAGGAGYLNIATK
-708 ALSAGE
+708 ALAAGE
-714 KLYINIGSSAL
+714 KLYINIGPSAL
-725 EVESS
+725 EVENNNGGSV
-730 SGYNY
+730 Y
-735 FMVALGA
+735 MVACGA
-742 VRYFE
+742 TRYFNE
-747 KNATS
+747 NATS
-752 VLFEDG
+752 ILFEDG
-758 EMQLAL
+758 DVQLAL
-764 GAAGNRGGANGGTTE
+764 GAAGNKGGANGGTTE

-799 IPASSASGGG
+799 IPASSAGGGG
-809 WPSTSNTIWN
+809 WPSTSNAIWN

-831 NSGGLSSGAGY
+831 NSGGVSSGVGY
-842 GAGGHAGQSNYSGD
+842 GAGGCAGQSNYSGD
-856 FGKPGCVVM
+856 FGKTGCVVM

>member
-87 GAPVSIKLFDKLS
+87 GAPISIKLFDKLS

-105 DINNTGAKRIK
+105 DINGTGAKRIK

-176 IATDM
+176 IATDT
-181 GEANYGTQW
+181 GEASYGTQW

-207 YARICVD
+207 YARIRVD
-214 SSQLEFLQ
+214 SAQLEFLQ
-222 LNKATQECKYASL
+222 LNKATQERKYASL
-235 ALKNNTILFPTYA
+235 ALKNNTILFPTYV
-248 SQYTNSQFAPT
+248 SRYTNSQFNSR
-259 YRNDIQKIQLV
+259 YSNDIQKIQLV

-280 IAVASYYYTLQ
+280 IAAASYYYTLQ
-291 DGSNINQSY
+291 DGASVNETY
-300 GRRLFA
+300 GRSLFA
-306 EGLVVADM
+306 EGLVAADM
-314 RVKVNTN
+314 RVKANSNYTSTSRNTYIGI
-321 LADMGNTTDLGS
+321 M
-333 VQLGISSALYDA
+333 QLGISSALYDA

-355 AKNTTNFA
+355 KKNTTTFN
-363 NGNAL
+363 NGEAL
-368 APSVLYACKVATL
+368 TPSVLYACKVATL
-381 EDTWTFAGKLS
+381 KDMWTFAGTIS
-392 NNTTTGRAIWIVSST
+392 NTVTSGRAIWIVSST
-407 EAYGFNCCNLNSGST
+407 EAYGFNCCNLQNSNT
-422 ANDTSKAV
+422 QNNTSKAV

-452 TYTAAE
+452 AYTAAE
-458 SSLQYFSAYMYG
+458 STWQYFSAYTYG
-470 WYIADDSSEIGLIQS
+470 WYVAEDNSEIGLIQS
-485 GDIKQP
+485 GPTKKP
-491 GNSASDSNYLYV
+491 GDSTRDSTYVYV
-503 WLFRLKLSEAPELSL
+503 WLFRLKLSESPELSL
-518 EVPLTLPQ
+518 EVPLTLPLLNGRAD
-526 SISQSYGYKVSCLPG
+526 GYKVSCLPG
-541 YTNKPCVAITAISL
+541 YASKPCVAVTAVSL
-555 TAGLVSN
+555 TQDTASN
-562 ILSTMGYTAQSQDSV
+562 ISSTIGYTNQTQNSV
-577 YPNINRRRLPCMVVP
+577 YPNINRRRMPCMVVS
-592 LDSSAE
+592 LDDSAG
-598 RAVTVPNIFVPGLLS
+598 RAVTMPNIFVPGLISL
-613 FQIIHW
+613 QIPQF
-619 TSGSSSVRS
+619 TSGSSVQSG
-628 NIYARDFYNL
+628 IHPRDFYNL
-638 DDVSPKTVG
+638 DDISPKTVG
-647 YCNGEIAN
+647 YCAGEIAD
-655 ILTEGG
+655 ILTAGG
-661 LQKLNIYKGIE
+661 LQKLNIYKGVE

-681 KFIVVGGGAQGSTN
+681 KFIIVGGGAQGSVQ
-695 YAGGAGYLNIVTK
+695 YAGGAGYLNIATK
-708 ALSAGE
+708 ALAAGE
-714 KLYINIGSSAL
+714 KLYINIGPSAL
-725 EVESS
+725 EVEIYSS
-730 SGYNY
+730 YDY
-735 FMVALGA
+735 FAVALCA
-742 VRYFE
+742 VKYFE

-752 VLFEDG
+752 ILFEDG
-758 EMQLAL
+758 DVQLAL
-764 GAAGNRGGANGGTTE
+764 GASGNKGGANGGTTE

-799 IPASSASGGG
+799 IPASNAV
-809 WPSTSNTIWN
+809 WN

-831 NSGGLSSGAGY
+831 NSGGISSGAGY
-842 GAGGHAGQSNYSGD
+842 GAGGHAGQINVSGD

>member
-222 LNKATQECKYASL
+222 LNKATQERKYASL
-235 ALKNNTILFPTYA
+235 ALKNNTVIFPTYV
-248 SQYTNSQFAPT
+248 SSYTNSQFAPW
-259 YRNDIQKIQLV
+259 YKNDIQKIQLV

-280 IAVASYYYTLQ
+280 IAAASYYYAPQNNET
-291 DGSNINQSY
+291 Y
-300 GRRLFA
+300 GRSLFA

-314 RVKVNTN
+314 RVKANSNYTN
-321 LADMGNTTDLGS
+321 IDSNNDIGIM
-333 VQLGISSALYDA
+333 QLGISSALYDA

-355 AKNTTNFA
+355 KKNTTNFS
-363 NGNAL
+363 NGEAL
-368 APSVLYACKVATL
+368 TPSVLYACKVATL
-381 EDTWTFAGKLS
+381 EDTWTFAGTLS

-407 EAYGFNCCNLNSGST
+407 EAYGFNCCNLNNGSSG
-422 ANDTSKAV
+422 NGTSKAV

-458 SSLQYFSAYMYG
+458 TSQQYFSAYMYG
-470 WYIADDSSEIGLIQS
+470 WYVAEDNSEIGLIQS
-485 GDIKQP
+485 GSIKQP
-491 GNSASDSNYLYV
+491 GNSASESKYTYV
-503 WLFRLKLSEAPELSL
+503 WLFRLKLSDTPELSL
-518 EVPLTLPQ
+518 EVPLTLPLVNGQ
-526 SISQSYGYKVSCLPG
+526 PYGYKVSCLPG
-541 YTNKPCVAITAISL
+541 YTNKPCVAITAISYNRE
-555 TAGLVSN
+555 AASQYSG
-562 ILSTMGYTAQSQDSV
+562 MGYTNQRGNTV
-577 YPNINRRRLPCMVVP
+577 NTNIERRRMSCKVVQ
-592 LDSSAE
+592 LDGTIG
-598 RAVTVPNIFVPGLLS
+598 RAVTMPNIFAPGLIS
-613 FQIIHW
+613 IQIPQE
-619 TSGSSSVRS
+619 TSG
-628 NIYARDFYNL
+628 NIYARDFYDIDNI
-638 DDVSPKTVG
+638 SPKTTG
-647 YCNGEIAN
+647 YCAGESAAV
-655 ILTEGG
+655 LTAGG
-661 LQKLNIYKGIE
+661 LQHVNIYKGIE
-672 VLCEEDGLY
+672 VSCEEDGLY
-681 KFIVVGGGAQGSTN
+681 KFIIVGGGAQGSVQ
-695 YAGGAGYLNIVTK
+695 YAGGAGYLNIATK
-708 ALSAGE
+708 ALAAGE
-714 KLYINIGSSAL
+714 KLYINIGPSAL
-725 EVESS
+725 EVENNNGGSV
-730 SGYNY
+730 Y
-735 FMVALGA
+735 MVACGA
-742 VRYFE
+742 TRYFNE
-747 KNATS
+747 NATS
-752 VLFEDG
+752 ILFEDG
-758 EMQLAL
+758 DVQLAL
-764 GAAGNRGGANGGTTE
+764 GAAGNKGGANGGTTE

-799 IPASSASGGG
+799 IPASSAGGGG
-809 WPSTSNTIWN
+809 WPSTSNAIWN

-831 NSGGLSSGAGY
+831 NSGGVSSGVGY
-842 GAGGHAGQSNYSGD
+842 GAGGCAGQSNYSGD
-856 FGKPGCVVM
+856 FGKTGCVVM

>member
-105 DINNTGAKRIK
+105 DINGTGAKRIK

-181 GEANYGTQW
+181 GKADYGTQW

-214 SSQLEFLQ
+214 SAQLEFLQ
-222 LNKATQECKYASL
+222 LNKTTQERKYTSL

-248 SQYTNSQFAPT
+248 SNYTNSSFSPQ

-321 LADMGNTTDLGS
+321 LADTGNNNQMGI
-333 VQLGISSALYDA
+333 VQLGISNALYDA

-355 AKNTTNFA
+355 KKNITSFG
-363 NGNAL
+363 NGAEL

-381 EDTWTFAGKLS
+381 EDTWTFAGTLA

-422 ANDTSKAV
+422 ANGTSKAV

-452 TYTAAE
+452 NYTAAE
-458 SSLQYFSAYMYG
+458 TSWNYFSAYMYG
-470 WYIADDSSEIGLIQS
+470 WYVAEDNSEIGLIQS
-485 GDIKQP
+485 GPVKQP
-491 GNSASDSNYLYV
+491 GNSASDSNYVHV
-503 WLFRLKLSEAPELSL
+503 WLFRLKLSETPELSL
-518 EVPLTLPQ
+518 EVPLTLPL
-526 SISQSYGYKVSCLPG
+526 ISNYPYGYKVSCLPG
-541 YTNKPCVAITAISL
+541 YTNKPCVAITAISYNQQ
-555 TAGLVSN
+555 AANQYSG
-562 ILSTMGYTAQSQDSV
+562 MGYTDQRNNTV
-577 YPNINRRRLPCMVVP
+577 NTNVERRRMSCRVVQ
-592 LDSSAE
+592 LDGTIG
-598 RAVTVPNIFVPGLLS
+598 RAVTMPNIFTPGLIS
-613 FQIIHW
+613 IQIPQY
-619 TSGSSSVRS
+619 TSGNSSVVS
-628 NIYARDFYNL
+628 GIYARDYYDTDNI
-638 DDVSPKTVG
+638 SPKTTG
-647 YCNGEIAN
+647 YCTGERAAV
-655 ILTEGG
+655 LTAGG
-661 LQKLNIYKGIE
+661 LQHVNIYKGIE
-672 VLCEEDGLY
+672 VSCEEDGLY
-681 KFIVVGGGAQGSTN
+681 KFIIVGGGAQGDVH
-695 YAGGAGYLNIVTK
+695 YAGGAGYLNVTTK
-708 ALSAGE
+708 ALAAGE
-714 KLYINIGSSAL
+714 KLYINIGTCSLVREPNNWGS
-725 EVESS
+725 V
-730 SGYNY
+730 Y
-735 FMVALGA
+735 MVACGA
-742 VRYFE
+742 TRYFNE
-747 KNATS
+747 NATS
-752 VLFEDG
+752 ILFEDG
-758 EMQLAL
+758 DVQLAL
-764 GAAGNRGGANGGTTE
+764 GASGNKGGANGGTTE

-799 IPASSASGGG
+799 IPASSAGGGG

-831 NSGGLSSGAGY
+831 NSGGVSSGVGY
-842 GAGGHAGQSNYSGD
+842 GAGGCAGQSSYSGD
-856 FGKPGCVVM
+856 FGKTGCVIM

>member
-105 DINNTGAKRIK
+105 DINGTGAKRIK

-126 GTGVWVSLIYSAQRD
+126 GAGVWVSLIYSAQRD

-146 ASGGSSGS
+146 ASGGSSS

-207 YARICVD
+207 YARIRVD
-214 SSQLEFLQ
+214 SALLEFLQ
-222 LNKATQECKYASL
+222 LNKATQERKYASL
-235 ALKNNTILFPTYA
+235 ALKNNTVIFPTYA
-248 SQYTNSQFAPT
+248 SQHTNSQFAPQ
-259 YRNDIQKIQLV
+259 YSNDIQKIQLV

-280 IAVASYYYTLQ
+280 IAAASYFYTLQ
-291 DGSNINQSY
+291 DNANVRETYSRS
-300 GRRLFA
+300 LFA

-314 RVKVNTN
+314 RIKANSNYTSTN
-321 LADMGNTTDLGS
+321 SYSDIGIM
-333 VQLGISSALYDA
+333 QLGISSALYDA

-355 AKNTTNFA
+355 KKNTTNFS
-363 NGNAL
+363 NGEAL
-368 APSVLYACKVATL
+368 TPSVLYACKVATL
-381 EDTWTFAGKLS
+381 EDTWTFAGTLS

-407 EAYGFNCCNLNSGST
+407 EAYGFVCCNLQNGGSQ
-422 ANDTSKAV
+422 NGTSKAV

-452 TYTAAE
+452 NYTAAE
-458 SSLQYFSAYMYG
+458 TSWQYFSAYMYG
-470 WYIADDSSEIGLIQS
+470 WYIAADGSEIGLIQS
-485 GDIKQP
+485 GPTKQP
-491 GNSASDSNYLYV
+491 GNSASDSNYVHV
-503 WLFRLKLSEAPELSL
+503 WLFRLKLSESPELSL
-518 EVPLTLPQ
+518 EVPLTLPL
-526 SISQSYGYKVSCLPG
+526 SAGSMYGYKVSCLPG
-541 YTNKPCVAITAISL
+541 YASKPCIAVTAIPL
-555 TAGLVSN
+555 TQEIARLPSS
-562 ILSTMGYTAQSQDSV
+562 IMGYTNQTQNSV
-577 YPNINRRRLPCMVVP
+577 YPNINRRRMSCMIVS

-598 RAVTVPNIFVPGLLS
+598 RAVAMPNIFVPGLIS
-613 FQIIHW
+613 FQIPRW
-619 TSGSSSVRS
+619 TSGSNVQSG
-628 NIYARDFYNL
+628 IYARDFYNL
-638 DDVSPKTVG
+638 DDISPKTVG
-647 YCNGEIAN
+647 YCTGEIAN
-655 ILTEGG
+655 ILTAGG

-681 KFIVVGGGAQGSTN
+681 KFIIVGGGAQGSVQ
-695 YAGGAGYLNIVTK
+695 YAGGAGHLNIATK
-708 ALSAGE
+708 ALAAGE
-714 KLYINIGSSAL
+714 KLYINVGPSAL
-725 EVESS
+725 EVDRYN
-730 SGYNY
+730 GYGY
-735 FMVALGA
+735 FAVALCA

-752 VLFEDG
+752 ILFEDG
-758 EMQLAL
+758 DMQLAL
-764 GAAGNRGGANGGTTE
+764 GAAGNKGGANGGTTAF
-779 LSGGAGGYDLVT
+779 SGGAGGYDLVT

-799 IPASSASGGG
+799 IPANSVSGGG
-809 WPSTSNTIWN
+809 WPSTSTSVWN

-831 NSGGLSSGAGY
+831 NSGGISSGAGY
-842 GAGGHAGQSNYSGD
+842 GAGGHAGDTNVSGD

>member
-105 DINNTGAKRIK
+105 DINGTGAKRIK

-126 GTGVWVSLIYSAQRD
+126 GAGVWVSLIYSAQRD

-146 ASGGSSGS
+146 ASGGSSS

-207 YARICVD
+207 YARIRVD
-214 SSQLEFLQ
+214 SALLEFLQ
-222 LNKATQECKYASL
+222 LNKATQERKYASL
-235 ALKNNTILFPTYA
+235 ALKNNTVIFPTYA
-248 SQYTNSQFAPT
+248 SQYTNARFAPQ
-259 YRNDIQKIQLV
+259 YSNDIQKIQLV

-280 IAVASYYYTLQ
+280 IAAASYYYTLQ
-291 DGSNINQSY
+291 DNANVRETYSRS
-300 GRRLFA
+300 LFA

-314 RVKVNTN
+314 RIKANSNYTSTN
-321 LADMGNTTDLGS
+321 SDSNIGIM
-333 VQLGISSALYDA
+333 QLGISSALYDA

-355 AKNTTNFA
+355 KKNTTNFS
-363 NGNAL
+363 NGEAL
-368 APSVLYACKVATL
+368 TPSVLYACKVATL
-381 EDTWTFAGKLS
+381 EDTWTFAGTLS

-407 EAYGFNCCNLNSGST
+407 EAYGFVCCNLQNSSSQNG
-422 ANDTSKAV
+422 TSKAV

-452 TYTAAE
+452 NYTAAE
-458 SSLQYFSAYMYG
+458 TNWQYFSAYMYG
-470 WYIADDSSEIGLIQS
+470 WYIAADGSEIGLIQS
-485 GDIKQP
+485 GPTKQP
-491 GNSASDSNYLYV
+491 GNSASDSNYAHV
-503 WLFRLKLSEAPELSL
+503 WLFRLKLSESPELSL
-518 EVPLTLPQ
+518 EVPLTLPL
-526 SISQSYGYKVSCLPG
+526 SAGSMYGYKVSCLPG
-541 YTNKPCVAITAISL
+541 YASKPCIAVTAIPL
-555 TAGLVSN
+555 TQEIARLPSS
-562 ILSTMGYTAQSQDSV
+562 IMGYTNQTQNSV
-577 YPNINRRRLPCMVVP
+577 YPNINRRRMSCMIVS

-598 RAVTVPNIFVPGLLS
+598 RAVAMPNIFVPGLIS
-613 FQIIHW
+613 FQIPRW
-619 TSGSSSVRS
+619 TSGSNNLYS

-638 DDVSPKTVG
+638 DDISPKTVG
-647 YCNGEIAN
+647 YCTGEIAN
-655 ILTEGG
+655 ILTAGG

-681 KFIVVGGGAQGSTN
+681 KFIIVGGGAQGSVQ
-695 YAGGAGYLNIVTK
+695 YAGGAGHLNIATK
-708 ALSAGE
+708 ALAAGE
-714 KLYINIGSSAL
+714 KLYINVGPSAL
-725 EVESS
+725 EVDRYN
-730 SGYNY
+730 GYGY
-735 FMVALGA
+735 FAVALCA

-752 VLFEDG
+752 ILFEDG
-758 EMQLAL
+758 DMQLAL
-764 GAAGNRGGANGGTTE
+764 GAAGNKGGANGGTTAF
-779 LSGGAGGYDLVT
+779 SGGAGGYDLVT

-799 IPASSASGGG
+799 IPANSVSGGG
-809 WPSTSNTIWN
+809 WPSTSTSVWN

-831 NSGGLSSGAGY
+831 NSGGISSGAGY
-842 GAGGHAGQSNYSGD
+842 GAGGHAGDTNVSGD

>member
-105 DINNTGAKRIK
+105 DINGTGAKRIK

-222 LNKATQECKYASL
+222 LNKATLERKYASL
-235 ALKNNTILFPTYA
+235 ALKNNTIIFPTYA
-248 SQYTNSQFAPT
+248 SDYTNSFFSPRYQ
-259 YRNDIQKIQLV
+259 NHIQKIQLV

-280 IAVASYYYTLQ
+280 MAAASYYYTLQ
-291 DGSNINQSY
+291 DDGSINQSY
-300 GRRLFA
+300 GRLLFA

-314 RVKVNTN
+314 RIKVNTN
-321 LADMGNTTDLGS
+321 LADTGNNSELGII
-333 VQLGISSALYDA
+333 QLGISSALYDA

-355 AKNTTNFA
+355 KKNTTTFG
-363 NGNAL
+363 NGEAL
-368 APSVLYACKVATL
+368 TPSVLYACKVATL
-381 EDTWTFAGKLS
+381 EDTWTFAGTLS

-407 EAYGFNCCNLNSGST
+407 EAYGFNCCNLKNGST
-422 ANDTSKAV
+422 GNDTSKAV

-440 APSTETAIGSNK
+440 APSTETAIGSNS
-452 TYTAAE
+452 TYLAAE
-458 SSLQYFSAYMYG
+458 SDWLYFSAYTYG
-470 WYIADDSSEIGLIQS
+470 WYVAEGNSEIGLIQS
-485 GDIKQP
+485 GPVKQP
-491 GNSASDSNYLYV
+491 GNSASDSNYVHV
-503 WLFRLKLSEAPELSL
+503 WLFRLKLSETPELSL
-518 EVPLTLPQ
+518 EVPLTLPLVSGQ
-526 SISQSYGYKVSCLPG
+526 PYGYKVSCLPG
-541 YTNKPCVAITAISL
+541 YANKPCVAITAISYSQQEV
-555 TAGLVSN
+555 TQ
-562 ILSTMGYTAQSQDSV
+562 LSGMGYTEQRNNTV
-577 YPNINRRRLPCMVVP
+577 NTNIERRRMSCRVVQ
-592 LDSSAE
+592 LDSTIGL
-598 RAVTVPNIFVPGLLS
+598 AVTMPNIFAPGLISLS
-613 FQIIHW
+613 IPQW
-619 TSGSSSVRS
+619 TSNNNIQS
-628 NIYARDFYNL
+628 NIYPRDFYNL
-638 DDVSPKTVG
+638 DDISPKTVG
-647 YCNGEIAN
+647 YCAGEIAD
-655 ILTEGG
+655 ILTAGG
-661 LQKLNIYKGIE
+661 LQKLNIYKGVE

-681 KFIVVGGGAQGSTN
+681 KFIIVGGGAQGSTHC
-695 YAGGAGYLNIVTK
+695 AGGAGYLNVVTK
-708 ALSAGE
+708 ALAAGE
-714 KLYINIGSSAL
+714 KLYINIGPSAL
-725 EVESS
+725 EVETDNE
-730 SGYNY
+730 GNVY
-735 FMVALGA
+735 MVACGA
-742 VRYFE
+742 TRYFNE
-747 KNATS
+747 NATS
-752 VLFEDG
+752 ILFEDG
-758 EMQLAL
+758 DMRLAL
-764 GAAGNRGGANGGTTE
+764 GAAGNKGGANGGTTE

-809 WPSTSNTIWN
+809 WPATSNTIWN
-819 MPPQM
+819 MPPQT

-831 NSGGLSSGAGY
+831 NSGGVSSGVGY

>member
-105 DINNTGAKRIK
+105 DINGTGAKRIK

-126 GTGVWVSLIYSAQRD
+126 GAGVWVSLIYSAQRD

-207 YARICVD
+207 YARIRVD
-214 SSQLEFLQ
+214 SAQLEFLQ
-222 LNKATQECKYASL
+222 LNKATQERKYASL

-248 SQYTNSQFAPT
+248 SHYTNSSFSPQ
-259 YRNDIQKIQLV
+259 YQNHIQKIQLV

-280 IAVASYYYTLQ
+280 IAAASYDYTLQ

-314 RVKVNTN
+314 RIKVNTN
-321 LADMGNTTDLGS
+321 LANTRNNSQLVTI
-333 VQLGISSALYDA
+333 QLGISNALYDA

-355 AKNTTNFA
+355 KKNITSFG
-363 NGNAL
+363 NGAEQ

-381 EDTWTFAGKLS
+381 EDTWTFAGTLS

-407 EAYGFNCCNLNSGST
+407 EAYGFNCCNLNNGST
-422 ANDTSKAV
+422 GNGTSKAV

-452 TYTAAE
+452 AYTAAE
-458 SSLQYFSAYMYG
+458 TNQQYFSAYMYG
-470 WYIADDSSEIGLIQS
+470 WYVAEDNSEIGLIQS
-485 GDIKQP
+485 GPVKQP
-491 GNSASDSNYLYV
+491 GNSTSDSNYVHV
-503 WLFRLKLSEAPELSL
+503 WLFRLKLSETPELSL
-518 EVPLTLPQ
+518 EVPLTLPL
-526 SISQSYGYKVSCLPG
+526 INNHPYGYKVSCLPG
-541 YTNKPCVAITAISL
+541 YTNKPCVAITAISYNQEAA
-555 TAGLVSN
+555 TQNSD
-562 ILSTMGYTAQSQDSV
+562 MGYTDQRNNTV
-577 YPNINRRRLPCMVVP
+577 NTNIERRRMSCKVIQ
-592 LDSSAE
+592 LDGTMGC
-598 RAVTVPNIFVPGLLS
+598 AVTMPNIFTPGLIS
-613 FQIIHW
+613 IQIPKY
-619 TSGSSSVRS
+619 TSGSNSVVS
-628 NIYARDFYNL
+628 DIYARDFYDIDNI
-638 DDVSPKTVG
+638 SPKTVG
-647 YCNGEIAN
+647 YCAGESAAV
-655 ILTEGG
+655 LTAGG
-661 LQKLNIYKGIE
+661 LQHVNIYKGIE
-672 VLCEEDGLY
+672 VSCEEDGLY
-681 KFIVVGGGAQGSTN
+681 KFIIVGGGAQGDAH
-695 YAGGAGYLNIVTK
+695 YAGGAGYLSVTTK
-708 ALSAGE
+708 ALAAGE
-714 KLYINIGSSAL
+714 KLYINIGTCSLVREPNNWGNVYMA
-725 EVESS
+725 
-730 SGYNY
+730 
-735 FMVALGA
+735 ADCA
-742 VRYFE
+742 IRYFSE
-747 KNATS
+747 NATS
-752 VLFEDG
+752 ILFEDG
-758 EMQLAL
+758 DVQLAL
-764 GAAGNRGGANGGTTE
+764 GASGNKGGANGGTTE

-831 NSGGLSSGAGY
+831 NSGGVSSGIGY
-842 GAGGHAGQSNYSGD
+842 GAGGCAGQLNYSGD
-856 FGKPGCVVM
+856 FGKTGCVVM

>member
-222 LNKATQECKYASL
+222 LNKATQERKYASL
-235 ALKNNTILFPTYA
+235 ALKNNTVIFPTYA
-248 SQYTNSQFAPT
+248 SSYTNSQFAPQ
-259 YRNDIQKIQLV
+259 YKNDIQKIQLV

-280 IAVASYYYTLQ
+280 IAAASYYYVLQ
-291 DGSNINQSY
+291 NNESY
-300 GRRLFA
+300 SRRLFA

-314 RVKVNTN
+314 RVKANSNYTN
-321 LADMGNTTDLGS
+321 IDSDTSIGTM
-333 VQLGISSALYDA
+333 QLGISSALYDA

-355 AKNTTNFA
+355 KKNTTNFS
-363 NGNAL
+363 NGEAL
-368 APSVLYACKVATL
+368 TPSVLYACKVATL
-381 EDTWTFAGKLS
+381 EDTWTFAGTLS

-407 EAYGFNCCNLNSGST
+407 EAYGFVCCNLQNNTTQNG
-422 ANDTSKAV
+422 TSKAV

-452 TYTAAE
+452 IYTAAE
-458 SSLQYFSAYMYG
+458 TSQQYFSAYMYG
-470 WYIADDSSEIGLIQS
+470 WYVAEDNSEIGLIQS
-485 GDIKQP
+485 GSIKQP
-491 GNSASDSNYLYV
+491 GNSASESKYTYV
-503 WLFRLKLSEAPELSL
+503 WLFRLKLSDTPELSL
-518 EVPLTLPQ
+518 EVPLTLPLVDGRP
-526 SISQSYGYKVSCLPG
+526 YGYKVSCLPG
-541 YTNKPCVAITAISL
+541 YTNKPCVAITAISYNQE
-555 TAGLVSN
+555 AASQYSG
-562 ILSTMGYTAQSQDSV
+562 MGYTDQRNNTV
-577 YPNINRRRLPCMVVP
+577 NTNIERRRMSCKVVQ
-592 LDSSAE
+592 LDGTIG
-598 RAVTVPNIFVPGLLS
+598 RAVTMPNIFAPGLIS
-613 FQIIHW
+613 IQIPQV
-619 TSGSSSVRS
+619 TSG
-628 NIYARDFYNL
+628 NIYARDFYDIDNI
-638 DDVSPKTVG
+638 SPKTTG
-647 YCNGEIAN
+647 YCAGESAAV
-655 ILTEGG
+655 LTAGG
-661 LQKLNIYKGIE
+661 LQHVNIYKGIE
-672 VLCEEDGLY
+672 VSCEEDGLY
-681 KFIVVGGGAQGSTN
+681 KFIIVGGGAQGDAH
-695 YAGGAGYLNIVTK
+695 YAGGAGYLNVTTK
-708 ALSAGE
+708 ALAAGE
-714 KLYINIGSSAL
+714 KLYINIGTCSLVREPNNWSN
-725 EVESS
+725 V
-730 SGYNY
+730 Y
-735 FMVALGA
+735 MVACGA
-742 VRYFE
+742 ARYFNE
-747 KNATS
+747 NATS
-752 VLFEDG
+752 ILFEDG
-758 EMQLAL
+758 DVQLAL
-764 GAAGNRGGANGGTTE
+764 GASGNKGGANGGTTE

-799 IPASSASGGG
+799 IPASSAGGGG
-809 WPSTSNTIWN
+809 WPSTSNAIWN

-831 NSGGLSSGAGY
+831 NSGGVTSGVGY
-842 GAGGHAGQSNYSGD
+842 GAGGCAGQSYSGD
-856 FGKPGCVVM
+856 FGKTGCVVM

>member
-1 MAKIRSN
+1 MAKVRSN

-15 PTDKAVVPRF
+15 PTDKTVVPRF

-45 PVIQQGMPVDKQA
+45 PVIQSGMPVDKQA

-73 KALVLAQENFVLFD
+73 KALVLAQENFALFD

-126 GTGVWVSLIYSAQRD
+126 GAGVWVSLTYSAQRD

-181 GEANYGTQW
+181 GKADYGMQW

-214 SSQLEFLQ
+214 SAQLEFLQ
-222 LNKATQECKYASL
+222 LNKATQECKYASM
-235 ALKNNTILFPTYA
+235 ALKNNTVLFPTFI
-248 SQYTNSQFAPT
+248 SNYTNSSFSPQ

-280 IAVASYYYTLQ
+280 IAVASYYYQLQ
-291 DGSNINQSY
+291 DGSSVNQSY

-321 LADMGNTTDLGS
+321 LADTSNTTYLGS

-381 EDTWTFAGKLS
+381 EDTWTFAGTLA

-407 EAYGFNCCNLNSGST
+407 EAYGFNCCNLNNASSG
-422 ANDTSKAV
+422 NGTSKAV

-458 SSLQYFSAYMYG
+458 TSWQYFSAYMYG
-470 WYIADDSSEIGLIQS
+470 WYVAEDNSEIGLIQS
-485 GDIKQP
+485 GRTKQP
-491 GNSASDSNYLYV
+491 GNSASESNYTYV

-518 EVPLTLPQ
+518 EVPLTLPLVGGQ
-526 SISQSYGYKVSCLPG
+526 PYGYKVSCLPG
-541 YTNKPCVAITAISL
+541 YTDKPCVAVTAISY
-555 TAGLVSN
+555 TQQAANQYSG
-562 ILSTMGYTAQSQDSV
+562 MGYTDQRNNTV
-577 YPNINRRRLPCMVVP
+577 NTNIERRRMSCKVVQ
-592 LDSSAE
+592 LDGTMGC
-598 RAVTVPNIFVPGLLS
+598 AVTMPNIFTPGLIS
-613 FQIIHW
+613 IQIPQY
-619 TSGSSSVRS
+619 TSGNNSVVP
-628 NIYARDFYNL
+628 NVYARDFYDTDNI
-638 DDVSPKTVG
+638 SPKTTG
-647 YCNGEIAN
+647 YCAGESAAV
-655 ILTEGG
+655 LTAGG
-661 LQKLNIYKGIE
+661 LQHVNIYKGIE
-672 VLCEEDGLY
+672 VGCEEDGLY
-681 KFIVVGGGAQGSTN
+681 KFIIVGGGAQGDVH
-695 YAGGAGYLNIVTK
+695 YAGGAGHLNVVTK
-708 ALSAGE
+708 ALTAGE
-714 KLYINIGSSAL
+714 KLYINIGTCSL
-725 EVESS
+725 VREPNNWGNV
-730 SGYNY
+730 Y
-735 FMVALGA
+735 MA
-742 VRYFE
+742 VSCAIRYFSE
-747 KNATS
+747 NATS
-752 VLFEDG
+752 ILFEDG
-758 EMQLAL
+758 DVQLAR
-764 GAAGNRGGANGGTTE
+764 GAVGNKGGANGGTTE

-831 NSGGLSSGAGY
+831 NSGGVSSGVGY
-842 GAGGHAGQSNYSGD
+842 GAGGCAGQSNYSGD
-856 FGKPGCVVM
+856 FGKTGCVIM

>member
-45 PVIQQGMPVDKQA
+45 PVIQSGMPVDKQA

-73 KALVLAQENFVLFD
+73 KALVLAQENFALFD

-126 GTGVWVSLIYSAQRD
+126 GAGVWVSLTYSAQRD

-181 GEANYGTQW
+181 GKADYGTQW

-214 SSQLEFLQ
+214 SAQLEFLQ
-222 LNKATQECKYASL
+222 LNKTTQECKYASM

-248 SQYTNSQFAPT
+248 SNYTNSQLAPQ
-259 YRNDIQKIQLV
+259 YQNHIQKIQLV

-280 IAVASYYYTLQ
+280 IAAASYYYTLQ

-300 GRRLFA
+300 GRLLFA

-314 RVKVNTN
+314 RIKVNTN
-321 LADMGNTTDLGS
+321 LANTGNNSQLGII
-333 VQLGISSALYDA
+333 QLGISNALYDA

-355 AKNTTNFA
+355 KKNITGFS
-363 NGNAL
+363 NGAEY

-381 EDTWTFAGKLS
+381 KDTWTFAGTLS

-407 EAYGFNCCNLNSGST
+407 EAYGFVCCNLNNGSSGNS
-422 ANDTSKAV
+422 TSKAV

-458 SSLQYFSAYMYG
+458 TSRQYFSAYMYG
-470 WYIADDSSEIGLIQS
+470 WYVAEDNSEIGLIQS
-485 GDIKQP
+485 GPTKQP
-491 GNSASDSNYLYV
+491 GDSTSDSNYVHV
-503 WLFRLKLSEAPELSL
+503 WLFRLKLSETPELSL
-518 EVPLTLPQ
+518 EVPLTLPLLSGQ
-526 SISQSYGYKVSCLPG
+526 PYGYKVSCLPG
-541 YTNKPCVAITAISL
+541 YANKPCVAITAISF
-555 TAGLVSN
+555 TQETVSQVSS
-562 ILSTMGYTAQSQDSV
+562 IMGYTNQTQNSV
-577 YPNINRRRLPCMVVP
+577 YPNINRRRMPCMIVP
-592 LDSSAE
+592 LDSSAA
-598 RAVTVPNIFVPGLLS
+598 RAVTMPNIFVPGLIS
-613 FQIIHW
+613 FRILHQ
-619 TSGSSSVRS
+619 TSGNNSVVS
-628 NIYARDFYNL
+628 GIFARDFYNL
-638 DDVSPKTVG
+638 DDISPKTVG
-647 YCNGEIAN
+647 YCAGEIAN
-655 ILTEGG
+655 ILTAGG

-681 KFIVVGGGAQGSTN
+681 KFIIVGGGAQGSVR
-695 YAGGAGYLNIVTK
+695 YAGGAGHLNIATK
-708 ALSAGE
+708 ALAAGE
-714 KLYINIGSSAL
+714 KLYINVGPSAL
-725 EVESS
+725 EVDRYN
-730 SGYNY
+730 GYGY
-735 FMVALGA
+735 FAVALCA

-752 VLFEDG
+752 ILFEDG
-758 EMQLAL
+758 DMQLAL
-764 GAAGNRGGANGGTTE
+764 GAAGNKGGANGGTTE

-799 IPASSASGGG
+799 IPANSASSGG

-831 NSGGLSSGAGY
+831 NSGGLSSGTGY
-842 GAGGHAGQSNYSGD
+842 GAGGHAGETNVPGD